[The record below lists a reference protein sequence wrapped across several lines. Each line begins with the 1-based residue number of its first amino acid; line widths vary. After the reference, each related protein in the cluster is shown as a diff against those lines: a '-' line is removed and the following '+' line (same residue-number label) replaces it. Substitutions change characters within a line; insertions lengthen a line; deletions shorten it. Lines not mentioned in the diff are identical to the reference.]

1 VIARLSDFIRSRQ
14 ADILRE
20 WERGVRALPKAA
32 GLSEPRLVDHV
43 PALLGQIADLADAL
57 AAGAEPPIPGEL
69 PEKHAHQRLDEGF
82 DLMEVVAEYAVLR
95 DCITQLWST
104 AAPAGQLD
112 PVGLR
117 ALHRAIDRAIGA
129 SVHHFTY
136 ARDLTLQSLDRI
148 SAAALEARSVEEL
161 LERLLRV
168 LLETTS
174 AVDTATIML
183 RQDDRLVVRASVGL
197 EDEVKNQFAVRIGEG
212 FAGTIAETRRP
223 LGLKAAA
230 TDPLLLSPWLR
241 ARGVKGLYG
250 VPLLDG
256 EEVIGVAQIGSCTA
270 QEFSQQD
277 KRLLAT
283 LASRATTAIVQHLL
297 RHAAELRTRELDLA
311 LEQRKQ
317 FETIVELHPDMMYL
331 LDRELRFTYANPAL
345 LSFWGRSR
353 ADVFGRTL
361 DELNYPEEFLELHR
375 REMNQVL
382 AGKTVKGENADKT
395 PDGTERFFEY
405 VMVPVIGP
413 DGTPRAIAG
422 ANRDITERKRIE
434 LDRAH
439 FLATERAARQQAE
452 EALAAVDALF
462 SNAVIGLGF
471 LDRELRYV
479 RINETLAAMN
489 GRSAAEH
496 LGRTVR
502 EMIGEHAAQIEP
514 VLRSV
519 LDTGKAAPNLLLAI
533 EPPGAPQHKRAF
545 LANYFPVRLAGG
557 ETFGI
562 GAAVI
567 EITDRVRAE
576 DALQESLKAREEI
589 LAIVSHDLKN
599 PLASVHISA
608 SVLALHPARDP
619 AVLKQV
625 ERILRATMRM
635 DRLIDDL
642 LDMANIQA
650 GRLSVKRSS
659 ENADALM
666 VEAIESQEP
675 AAREKGVRIAL
686 ALELDGAQLF
696 CDRER
701 ILQVFGNLLGN
712 AIKFCQAGNVITVRG
727 RIEAPNVR
735 FDVIDNGPGISEDEL
750 PHIFEPYWSA
760 RRHDK
765 KGTGLGL
772 YIARGIVEVHGGRI
786 WAESRL
792 GEGATFSFTLP
803 LEVPAPEKTR

>member
-1 VIARLSDFIRSRQ
+1 VTARLSDFIRSRQ
-14 ADILRE
+14 ADILRD

-43 PALLGQIADLADAL
+43 PALLGRIADLADAL

-82 DLMEVVAEYAVLR
+82 DLLEVVAEYAVLR
-95 DCITQLWST
+95 DCITQLWAS
-104 AAPAGQLD
+104 AAPEGQLD

-129 SVHHFTY
+129 SVHHYTH

-148 SAAALEARSVEEL
+148 SAAALEARSVDEL

-197 EDEVKNQFAVRIGEG
+197 EDEVKNKFAVRIGEG

-223 LGLKAAA
+223 LALKAAA
-230 TDPLLLSPWLR
+230 TDALLLSSWLR

-297 RHAAELRTRELDLA
+297 RHAAELRTRELD
-311 LEQRKQ
+311 
-317 FETIVELHPDMMYL
+317 
-331 LDRELRFTYANPAL
+331 
-345 LSFWGRSR
+345 
-353 ADVFGRTL
+353 
-361 DELNYPEEFLELHR
+361 
-375 REMNQVL
+375 
-382 AGKTVKGENADKT
+382 
-395 PDGTERFFEY
+395 
-405 VMVPVIGP
+405 
-413 DGTPRAIAG
+413 
-422 ANRDITERKRIE
+422 
-434 LDRAH
+434 
-439 FLATERAARQQAE
+439 
-452 EALAAVDALF
+452 
-462 SNAVIGLGF
+462 
-471 LDRELRYV
+471 
-479 RINETLAAMN
+479 
-489 GRSAAEH
+489 
-496 LGRTVR
+496 
-502 EMIGEHAAQIEP
+502 
-514 VLRSV
+514 
-519 LDTGKAAPNLLLAI
+519 
-533 EPPGAPQHKRAF
+533 
-545 LANYFPVRLAGG
+545 
-557 ETFGI
+557 
-562 GAAVI
+562 
-567 EITDRVRAE
+567 
-576 DALQESLKAREEI
+576 
-589 LAIVSHDLKN
+589 
-599 PLASVHISA
+599 
-608 SVLALHPARDP
+608 
-619 AVLKQV
+619 
-625 ERILRATMRM
+625 
-635 DRLIDDL
+635 
-642 LDMANIQA
+642 
-650 GRLSVKRSS
+650 
-659 ENADALM
+659 
-666 VEAIESQEP
+666 
-675 AAREKGVRIAL
+675 
-686 ALELDGAQLF
+686 
-696 CDRER
+696 
-701 ILQVFGNLLGN
+701 
-712 AIKFCQAGNVITVRG
+712 VRG

-735 FDVIDNGPGISEDEL
+735 FDVIDDGPGFSEDEL

-760 RRHDK
+760 RRHNK